1 MKTGAKVWLWIM
13 LVANVMA
20 LVSYLFLTL
29 TDPAYI
35 LYIVAE
41 AGMITA
47 VCLMLFFRR
56 RLGFYLFL
64 CVAAVALVMNIMF
77 GAPIVSS
84 LIGAVVG
91 PFITYLVLTGSWEA
105 LA

>member
-35 LYIVAE
+35 LYIVLRPE
-41 AGMITA
+41 
-47 VCLMLFFRR
+47 
-56 RLGFYLFL
+56 
-64 CVAAVALVMNIMF
+64 
-77 GAPIVSS
+77 
-84 LIGAVVG
+84 
-91 PFITYLVLTGSWEA
+91 
-105 LA
+105 